1 MPATVNS
8 LTIRNT
14 SAAGVTMTKAT
25 TVTNLWSFATG
36 SKVALGAFQHS
47 AGVLTLGGAGPL
59 LSTWGATISNPV
71 AQNTNDT
78 FFSNS
83 GGNTGRISVS
93 GAPYPAIDNNFA
105 SYGTT
110 GEVTGIKGEND
121 GALTL
126 SAPIGSIFINVKFAS
141 YGLPNGTAPNFTIGS
156 CHAFNSHT
164 VTTGLLG
171 NTSAT
176 IPASGSYNNTFGDP
190 CYGIVKKYY
199 VVATYSTPICAGTNP
214 GTITGS
220 TPTGGNGTYSYL
232 WEVSTTNPSSGY
244 SAAPGVNTGKDYTI
258 TGNVSQKTYYR
269 RTVTSGIYSDET
281 IVIVVTNTL
290 AEIGAPTSASASP
303 NPVCAGGTV
312 TLTVNGGTMGTNTGG
327 YAEWTSGSC
336 NGTLVGRSTLSNGSI
351 TVTPTANTTYYVKYK
366 NACGETACGTPI
378 TVTNSTSITLTP
390 ATINSTTCRP
400 TAVANLPIGYSATT
414 GTPINYSITW
424 NAAAITAGFANKTNV
439 APSPGFT
446 ASGGAGSISNAIN
459 VPANVAAGTYTGT
472 FTVST
477 ASCTSFG
484 TTITVTV
491 NPRPTSVVSGSTTIC
506 NGANATVSVSFT
518 GTAPWN
524 ISYTYGAISGTF
536 STSLNPYTATVNPNT
551 TTTYAITGLSD
562 ANCTAVAADMT
573 GSAVITIKQI
583 QSTPTIASYTDI
595 DCANAGTIT
604 LGNLPAGAWQINQT
618 GQATATINGSGT
630 SYQITGLAVGNY
642 TFTVE
647 TANTCASTSVSRSIA
662 DSSTSTWDGTT
673 WVGGAPTSSKRIVIA
688 SSSGTPFPSSSPVVN
703 GCSLTINPTI
713 NVTVQSGVTLVITN
727 AVTTNGQL
735 TFKTN
740 SSLVQTTNATNT
752 GSITYE
758 RETNVRRYDL
768 TYWSTPVTN
777 PSFKLYDLSPATLGD
792 KFFIYDPNSGWIINY
807 NGTQVMETGKGYNV
821 RAPQPFDTGIAA
833 TFTGKFSG
841 IPNNGDINPAVVS
854 GTYNLVGNPYP
865 SAISAVALINGN
877 TNLGT
882 IYLWTHNTP
891 PQAVPGD
898 HRYFYTSDD
907 YAAFNLTGSAQGSAQ
922 GALLNGQ
929 PFQEY
934 IAAGQGFLAQPKTA
948 TMSFNN
954 TMRRNGNNQQFYKTT
969 ESVGFERNRVWLN
982 LSNDQGA
989 FKQALIGYIEGA
1001 TNGLDINYDAGS
1013 LEANP
1018 YVDFYSV
1025 NEANKL
1031 TIQGRALP
1039 FDNKDVVPLGY
1050 NTTVAG
1056 EFTIAIDRADGF
1068 FDTQEVYLEDLLAG
1082 KTVNLRDGNY
1092 KFTTAVGTFENRFNL
1107 RYTSKTLGTGE
1118 FEDLDNSVLVSVKN
1132 KVVKISSS
1140 KETLKE
1146 VNIYNAGAQLLY
1158 NKNKV
1163 NSNDLQIS
1171 NLNSSDQVLLVKV
1184 TLENGH
1190 TLTKKVVFSNL

>member
-1 MPATVNS
+1 MKRKLLFFVRFLFSKILNLTSKKILNPSLGFLTLMMFFVYSFANAATFTSRAVGDWNSATTWTRTSGTDADGIPDADDVVIIATGFNVTLTRTEECASLTLNNSTLFINTFTLNNFGNITILNGTNSRITITTGTLNVGGNFASGGTLNSGTGLVDYNGASQNVGAYTYYNLIISGTSNKTAAGNLTVNGDFTLSGGTFVANNATSFTHSIVGNYNQTGGVFDFNGGNSGVSTVNLGGNFTNSAGAGSITTIGVVQNGILNFNGTGIQTLTMPTAGAGAWVKYYVNATSTLKLASNFTLSTANTSDTDPWMGELNVTGTIDFGTYNVSISGGRGTSGTAKFILNSGGTLITANAAGIDGSIPVAATMLTTYNSGANYIFNGSVAQVTSSGMPATVNS

-156 CHAFNSHT
+156 CHAFNSRT

-446 ASGGAGSISNAIN
+446 CIRRSREYFKRHKCTCKCSCRNLYRN
-459 VPANVAAGTYTGT
+459 V
-472 FTVST
+472 
-477 ASCTSFG
+477 
-484 TTITVTV
+484 
-491 NPRPTSVVSGSTTIC
+491 
-506 NGANATVSVSFT
+506 
-518 GTAPWN
+518 
-524 ISYTYGAISGTF
+524 YGK
-536 STSLNPYTATVNPNT
+536 Y
-551 TTTYAITGLSD
+551 
-562 ANCTAVAADMT
+562 C
-573 GSAVITIKQI
+573 
-583 QSTPTIASYTDI
+583 
-595 DCANAGTIT
+595 
-604 LGNLPAGAWQINQT
+604 
-618 GQATATINGSGT
+618 
-630 SYQITGLAVGNY
+630 
-642 TFTVE
+642 
-647 TANTCASTSVSRSIA
+647 
-662 DSSTSTWDGTT
+662 
-673 WVGGAPTSSKRIVIA
+673 
-688 SSSGTPFPSSSPVVN
+688 
-703 GCSLTINPTI
+703 
-713 NVTVQSGVTLVITN
+713 
-727 AVTTNGQL
+727 
-735 TFKTN
+735 
-740 SSLVQTTNATNT
+740 
-752 GSITYE
+752 
-758 RETNVRRYDL
+758 
-768 TYWSTPVTN
+768 
-777 PSFKLYDLSPATLGD
+777 KLY
-792 KFFIYDPNSGWIINY
+792 
-807 NGTQVMETGKGYNV
+807 
-821 RAPQPFDTGIAA
+821 
-833 TFTGKFSG
+833 
-841 IPNNGDINPAVVS
+841 
-854 GTYNLVGNPYP
+854 
-865 SAISAVALINGN
+865 
-877 TNLGT
+877 
-882 IYLWTHNTP
+882 
-891 PQAVPGD
+891 
-898 HRYFYTSDD
+898 
-907 YAAFNLTGSAQGSAQ
+907 
-922 GALLNGQ
+922 
-929 PFQEY
+929 
-934 IAAGQGFLAQPKTA
+934 
-948 TMSFNN
+948 
-954 TMRRNGNNQQFYKTT
+954 
-969 ESVGFERNRVWLN
+969 
-982 LSNDQGA
+982 
-989 FKQALIGYIEGA
+989 
-1001 TNGLDINYDAGS
+1001 
-1013 LEANP
+1013 
-1018 YVDFYSV
+1018 
-1025 NEANKL
+1025 
-1031 TIQGRALP
+1031 
-1039 FDNKDVVPLGY
+1039 
-1050 NTTVAG
+1050 
-1056 EFTIAIDRADGF
+1056 
-1068 FDTQEVYLEDLLAG
+1068 
-1082 KTVNLRDGNY
+1082 
-1092 KFTTAVGTFENRFNL
+1092 
-1107 RYTSKTLGTGE
+1107 
-1118 FEDLDNSVLVSVKN
+1118 
-1132 KVVKISSS
+1132 
-1140 KETLKE
+1140 
-1146 VNIYNAGAQLLY
+1146 
-1158 NKNKV
+1158 
-1163 NSNDLQIS
+1163 
-1171 NLNSSDQVLLVKV
+1171 
-1184 TLENGH
+1184 
-1190 TLTKKVVFSNL
+1190 